1 MKIKGKIVRKRPYF
15 DHEDGSVN
23 CITFLEVE
31 NAIIINGESIKIIP
45 ILCTDST
52 MTKAVGENIEVEGE
66 IEYKRIFTSSGKRCL
81 SPIPTLRSTAC
92 C

>member
-1 MKIKGKIVRKRPYF
+1 MKVKGKIVRKRPYF
-15 DHEDGSVN
+15 DHEDGSIN

-31 NAIIINGESIKIIP
+31 NAITINGEAIKIIP
-45 ILCTDST
+45 ILCTESSLT
-52 MTKAVGENIEVEGE
+52 QNVGDNVEVEGE

-81 SPIPTLRSTAC
+81 SPIPTLRSIAC